1 MKLKKSRLREIIRE
15 EIQKLNEAGGK
26 KLPGYI
32 RFAQSS
38 RGKDPARLLFFSMDD
53 GTYNKV
59 KKLENFNDIYLPK
72 NVKKQVAK
80 QIIKDLKIKGLKFF
94 DMQKDSSDFWIKE
107 PNIEGLEPREYDKKF
122 QKLIGNKKYK
132 VNFIIPE

>member
-1 MKLKKSRLREIIRE
+1 MKQPLKETYERMFGPLT
-15 EIQKLNEAGGK
+15 EAGGK
-26 KLPGYI
+26 KIPGYI

-72 NVKKQVAK
+72 NIKKQVAK

>member
-72 NVKKQVAK
+72 NIKKQVAK

-122 QKLIGNKKYK
+122 QKLIEIKNIKL
-132 VNFIIPE
+132 IL